1 MPRILVVDDQKDV
14 RAMLCMV
21 LRVNRFDVTEADSIK
36 SGLRAFVEQDYDAV
50 VVDIFLKDEN
60 GFDLMVAMRERAPNL
75 PVVAV
80 SGMTTLEFE
89 LRGRRNCPTSCAC
102 RNRSGRVDLIRAIET
117 ARASVGAARRGC
129 ADDGLTRQTKRPGEP
144 GRLIARVAS
153 AQEPFGLI
161 SV

>member
-21 LRVNRFDVTEADSIK
+21 LRVNRFDVTEADSIE
-36 SGLRAFVEQDYDAV
+36 SGLRAFVEQDYDAA

-80 SGMTTLEFE
+80 SGMTTLDSVARTSE
-89 LRGRRNCPTSCAC
+89 LSNVVCLQKPFRP
-102 RNRSGRVDLIRAIET
+102 VDLIRAIET
-117 ARASVGAARRGC
+117 ARASVGQQGGAARMTG
-129 ADDGLTRQTKRPGEP
+129 
-144 GRLIARVAS
+144 
-153 AQEPFGLI
+153 
-161 SV
+161 

>member
-21 LRVNRFDVTEADSIK
+21 LRVNRFDVAEADSIK

-80 SGMTTLEFE
+80 SGMTTLNSVARTSE
-89 LRGRRNCPTSCAC
+89 LSNVVCLQKPFRP
-102 RNRSGRVDLIRAIET
+102 VDLIRAIET
-117 ARASVGAARRGC
+117 ARASVGQQGGAARMTG
-129 ADDGLTRQTKRPGEP
+129 
-144 GRLIARVAS
+144 
-153 AQEPFGLI
+153 
-161 SV
+161 